1 MAAPDG
7 EVVRSTFGY
16 HPLTSDL
23 EEILRNGGFDQLL
36 VFGGGIRDFVE
47 HVREIRIVM
56 QPPVQLPKGV
66 YWFSGVEPSGVL
78 SVTVGASS
86 GPSLAVPADGVPE
99 GSPLD
104 NAGRPHADAHPNRRA
119 TCV

>member
-1 MAAPDG
+1 MAAPDR
-7 EVVRSTFGY
+7 EVVCGTFGY

-66 YWFSGVEPSGVL
+66 Y
-78 SVTVGASS
+78 
-86 GPSLAVPADGVPE
+86 
-99 GSPLD
+99 
-104 NAGRPHADAHPNRRA
+104 
-119 TCV
+119 

>member
-1 MAAPDG
+1 MPAPDG

-23 EEILRNGGFDQLL
+23 EEILRNAGFDQLL
-36 VFGGGIRDFVE
+36 VFGGGIGDIVE

-56 QPPVQLPKGV
+56 QPPVQLPQGV
-66 YWFSGVEPSGVL
+66 YWFSEAEPSGVL
-78 SVTVGASS
+78 SVTVGASP
-86 GPSLAVPADGVPE
+86 GPSVAVPVDGVPE

-104 NAGRPHADAHPNRRA
+104 NALGWLEQAWEAA
-119 TCV
+119 TV